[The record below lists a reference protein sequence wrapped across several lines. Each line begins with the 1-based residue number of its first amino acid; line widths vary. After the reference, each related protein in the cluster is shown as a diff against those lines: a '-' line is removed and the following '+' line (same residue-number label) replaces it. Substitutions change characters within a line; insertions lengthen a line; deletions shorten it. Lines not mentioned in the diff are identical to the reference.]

1 MNWLTYFTK
10 QSIDRY
16 DELTRVMN
24 PYFILPL
31 PTVAFLEKTLFDL
44 IGFYSWQSELR
55 YFWLNYF
62 LNNISLL
69 DGLLKLVCL
78 LMVYSYKY
86 FIMHL
91 PAECRYFFWWNMFFK
106 NGFTFTWIINPFP
119 LLNTFSFLFF
129 FFDFFTYQLDFS
141 DLRFNLIHSKLLNL
155 LKSHTFFTDNT
166 A

>member
-1 MNWLTYFTK
+1 M
-10 QSIDRY
+10 
-16 DELTRVMN
+16 
-24 PYFILPL
+24 
-31 PTVAFLEKTLFDL
+31 
-44 IGFYSWQSELR
+44 
-55 YFWLNYF
+55 
-62 LNNISLL
+62 NNISLL

-106 NGFTFTWIINPFP
+106 NRFSFTGIINPFP
-119 LLNTFSFLFF
+119 LLNTFSFFFF

-155 LKSHTFFTDNT
+155 LKSHTFFTDALTEKFVSSSSQTLHKMCQETVFFWPVFYRIRENVDQKKHIFCLASSSVT
-166 A
+166 